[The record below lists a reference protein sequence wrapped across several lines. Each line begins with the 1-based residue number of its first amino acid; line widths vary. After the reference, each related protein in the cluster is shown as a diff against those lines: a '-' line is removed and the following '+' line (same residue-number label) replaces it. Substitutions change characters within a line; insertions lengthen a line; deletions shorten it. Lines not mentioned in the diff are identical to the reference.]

1 MKHDRS
7 VMRRLVDV
15 RLANLAQHTENL
27 RLVVTNDGSTTVP
40 INSLFHH

>member
-7 VMRRLVDV
+7 IMRRLVDV

-27 RLVVTNDGSTTVP
+27 RLVVTNDGTSTVP
-40 INSLFHH
+40 VDSLS